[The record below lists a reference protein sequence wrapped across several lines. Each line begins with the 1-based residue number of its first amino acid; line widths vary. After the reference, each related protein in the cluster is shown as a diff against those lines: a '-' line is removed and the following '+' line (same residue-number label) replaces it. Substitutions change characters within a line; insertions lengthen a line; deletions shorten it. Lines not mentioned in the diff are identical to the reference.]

1 MGQGSNADPFEKCAT
16 YFFGVRRCA
25 WSFHHETMERLGILL
40 RSALRVVT
48 PRLSIY
54 SAMDYRLFASTAY
67 VQKNISQ
74 GERFDP
80 RPLHLLY

>member
-16 YFFGVRRCA
+16 YFFWGSEVRLVV
-25 WSFHHETMERLGILL
+25 HHETMERLGILL